1 MKPMSATETTYLT
14 WPQIARLGLVQAS
27 LGSIVVLTTSLLN
40 RVMVVELA
48 LPAILPG
55 ALVALHYFIQLIR
68 PRMGFGSD
76 QTRRASPWIRGGI
89 LVLASG
95 GILAA
100 ASTILLSHSVGLG
113 IALATVAFLMIGI
126 GVSSS
131 GTALL
136 VLLAKRVEP
145 NKKAAAATC
154 VWLMMIFGFAFT
166 ASISAKFLTPFS
178 FERLFIISSTVSV
191 IAVVVTFLA
200 IWGME
205 SPVGNTQN
213 VIKNTDEVELETA
226 PVKAS
231 FREAFAEVWK
241 ESRVRSFTWFVFVS
255 MLAYSSQDLIL
266 EPFAAVA
273 FGFSPAETTTLSGLQ
288 NGGVL
293 VGMLALAFITSKAKS
308 QSLTTLSNWT
318 IGGCLASAL
327 AMLGLV
333 LSGPIANVIFFQA
346 AVFLLGIFNGAFSIA
361 AIGSMMQFASVG
373 SARREGVRMGIW
385 GASQAMAFGLGGI
398 IGTGLSDIARI
409 ILGDP
414 ASAYAF
420 VFFLEGALFVLAAYL
435 SYQTRA
441 QKPANELSKQ
451 LVGV

>member
-1 MKPMSATETTYLT
+1 MSTPETTYLT

-40 RVMVVELA
+40 RVMVIELA

-55 ALVALHYFIQLIR
+55 ALVAIHYFIQLIR

-95 GILAA
+95 GVLAA
-100 ASTILLSHSVGLG
+100 TSTILLSHSVVLG

-145 NKKAAAATC
+145 KKKAAAATC

-166 ASISAKFLTPFS
+166 ASVSGKFLTPFS
-178 FERLFIISSTVSV
+178 FERLLMISSTVSV
-191 IAVVVTFLA
+191 IAVIVTFLA

-205 SPVGNTQN
+205 APVTKNQPLA
-213 VIKNTDEVELETA
+213 INTDEVESEG
-226 PVKAS
+226 PSKAS

-293 VGMLALAFITSKAKS
+293 IGMLFLAFITSKAKS
-308 QSLTTLSNWT
+308 QTLTSLSTWT

-361 AIGSMMQFASVG
+361 AIGSMMQFASIG

-420 VFFLEGALFVLAAYL
+420 VFLLEAVLFVVAAYL
-435 SYQTRA
+435 SYQTRT
-441 QKPANELSKQ
+441 QKQTSKMSSH

>member
-1 MKPMSATETTYLT
+1 MNAPETTYLT

-40 RVMVVELA
+40 RVMVIELA
-48 LPAILPG
+48 LPAIFPG

-95 GILAA
+95 GVLAA
-100 ASTILLSHSVGLG
+100 ASTILLSNSVVLG
-113 IALATVAFLMIGI
+113 IALATIAFLMIGI

-145 NKKAAAATC
+145 KKKAAAATC

-166 ASISAKFLTPFS
+166 ASVSGKFLTPFS
-178 FERLFIISSTVSV
+178 FERLLMVSSTVSV

-205 SPVGNTQN
+205 LPVAKAGKLTPNADIAESESPS
-213 VIKNTDEVELETA
+213 
-226 PVKAS
+226 KAS

-241 ESRVRSFTWFVFVS
+241 ENRVRSFTWFVFVS

-273 FGFSPAETTTLSGLQ
+273 FGFTPAQTTTLSGLQ

-308 QSLTTLSNWT
+308 QTLTTLSNWT

-333 LSGPIANVIFFQA
+333 LSGPIANVAFFQV

-409 ILGDP
+409 VLGDP

-420 VFFLEGALFVLAAYL
+420 VFLLEGVLFVVAAYL
-435 SYQTRA
+435 SYQTRT
-441 QKPANELSKQ
+441 QKQTSNMSSH

>member
-1 MKPMSATETTYLT
+1 MSTSETTFLT
-14 WPQIARLGLVQAS
+14 WLQIARLGLVQAS

-55 ALVALHYFIQLIR
+55 ALVAIHYFIQLIR

-95 GILAA
+95 GVLAA
-100 ASTILLSHSVGLG
+100 ASTILLDSSIGWG

-145 NKKAAAATC
+145 KKKAAAATC

-166 ASISAKFLTPFS
+166 ASVSGKFLTPFS
-178 FERLFIISSTVSV
+178 FERLLMVSTTVSV
-191 IAVVVTFLA
+191 IAVIVSFLA

-205 SPVGNTQN
+205 SPAVKTQQSLSN
-213 VIKNTDEVELETA
+213 ADEFDSEA
-226 PVKAS
+226 SPVKVS

-293 VGMLALAFITSKAKS
+293 LGMLFLAFITSKAKS
-308 QSLTTLSNWT
+308 QTLTSLSTWT

-333 LSGPIANVIFFQA
+333 LSGPIENVIFFKV
-346 AVFLLGIFNGAFSIA
+346 AVFFLGIFNGAFSIA

-373 SARREGVRMGIW
+373 SAQREGVRMGIW

-409 ILGDP
+409 VLGDP

-420 VFFLEGALFVLAAYL
+420 VFFLEGVLFVVAAYL
-435 SYQTRA
+435 SFQTRA
-441 QKPANELSKQ
+441 QKQTNELSKQ

>member
-1 MKPMSATETTYLT
+1 MSASESNYLT

-95 GILAA
+95 GVLAA
-100 ASTILLSHSVGLG
+100 ASTILLSSSVGLG

-145 NKKAAAATC
+145 KKKAAAATC

-166 ASISAKFLTPFS
+166 ASVSGKFLTPFS
-178 FERLFIISSTVSV
+178 FERLLMVSSTVSV
-191 IAVVVTFLA
+191 IAVLVTFLA

-205 SPVGNTQN
+205 SPAVKTEQFTS
-213 VIKNTDEVELETA
+213 NTDEAETA
-226 PVKAS
+226 SSPMKVS
-231 FREAFAEVWK
+231 FREAFAEVWR

-293 VGMLALAFITSKAKS
+293 IGMLFLAFITSKAKS
-308 QSLTTLSNWT
+308 QTLTSLSTWT

-333 LSGPIANVIFFQA
+333 LSGPIDNVIFFKTS
-346 AVFLLGIFNGAFSIA
+346 VFLLGIFNGAFSIA

-373 SARREGVRMGIW
+373 SAQREGVRMGIW

-409 ILGDP
+409 VLGDP

-420 VFFLEGALFVLAAYL
+420 VFFLEGVLFVVAAYL
-435 SYQTRA
+435 SYQTRS
-441 QKPANELSKQ
+441 QKQANELSKQ

>member
-1 MKPMSATETTYLT
+1 
-14 WPQIARLGLVQAS
+14 
-27 LGSIVVLTTSLLN
+27 
-40 RVMVVELA
+40 
-48 LPAILPG
+48 
-55 ALVALHYFIQLIR
+55 
-68 PRMGFGSD
+68 MGFGSD

-89 LVLASG
+89 LILASG
-95 GILAA
+95 GVLAA
-100 ASTILLSHSVGLG
+100 VSTILLSHSVVLG

-145 NKKAAAATC
+145 KKKAAAATC

-166 ASISAKFLTPFS
+166 ASVSGKFLTPFS
-178 FERLFIISSTVSV
+178 FERLLIISSTVSV
-191 IAVVVTFLA
+191 IAVIVTFLA

-205 SPVGNTQN
+205 SPVAKTQK
-213 VIKNTDEVELETA
+213 VISNAEEADLEAA
-226 PVKAS
+226 PLKVS

-293 VGMLALAFITSKAKS
+293 IGMLFLAFITSKAKS
-308 QSLTTLSNWT
+308 QTLTSLSTWT

-333 LSGPIANVIFFQA
+333 LSGPIANVIFFQV

-361 AIGSMMQFASVG
+361 AIGSMMQFASIG

-409 ILGDP
+409 VLGDP

-420 VFFLEGALFVLAAYL
+420 VFFLEGVLFVVAAYL
-435 SYQTRA
+435 SYQTRT
-441 QKPANELSKQ
+441 QKQTSKMSSH

>member
-1 MKPMSATETTYLT
+1 MSASDTTYLT

-55 ALVALHYFIQLIR
+55 ALVAIHYFIQLIR

-95 GILAA
+95 GVLAA
-100 ASTILLSHSVGLG
+100 ASTVLLSNSLGLG

-145 NKKAAAATC
+145 KKKAAAATC

-166 ASISAKFLTPFS
+166 ASVSGKFLTPFS
-178 FERLFIISSTVSV
+178 FERLLIISSTVSM

-200 IWGME
+200 ISGME
-205 SPVGNTQN
+205 SPVTKTGQLLPN
-213 VIKNTDEVELETA
+213 VDEVELESPSKVT
-226 PVKAS
+226 
-231 FREAFAEVWK
+231 FREAFAEVWR

-273 FGFSPAETTTLSGLQ
+273 FGFTPAQTTTLSGLQ

-293 VGMLALAFITSKAKS
+293 VGMLVLAFVTTKAKS
-308 QSLTTLSNWT
+308 QTLTTLSNWT

-333 LSGPIANVIFFQA
+333 LSGPIANVVFFEV

-373 SARREGVRMGIW
+373 STRREGVRMGIW

-420 VFFLEGALFVLAAYL
+420 VFFLEGVLFIVAAYL
-435 SYQTRA
+435 SYQTRS
-441 QKPANELSKQ
+441 QKQTNNMSSH

>member
-1 MKPMSATETTYLT
+1 MSTPETTYLT

-40 RVMVVELA
+40 RVMVIELA

-55 ALVALHYFIQLIR
+55 ALVAIHYFIQLIR

-95 GILAA
+95 GVLAA
-100 ASTILLSHSVGLG
+100 ASTILLSHSVALG

-145 NKKAAAATC
+145 KKKAAAATC

-166 ASISAKFLTPFS
+166 ASVSGKFLTPFS
-178 FERLFIISSTVSV
+178 FERLLMVSSTVSV
-191 IAVVVTFLA
+191 IAVIVTFLA

-205 SPVGNTQN
+205 SPVT
-213 VIKNTDEVELETA
+213 KNQQLATNADEVESES
-226 PVKAS
+226 PSKAS

-293 VGMLALAFITSKAKS
+293 IGMLFLAFITSKAKS
-308 QSLTTLSNWT
+308 QTLTSLSTWT

-333 LSGPIANVIFFQA
+333 LSGPIANVIFFQV

-361 AIGSMMQFASVG
+361 AIGSMMQFASIG

-409 ILGDP
+409 VLGDP

-420 VFFLEGALFVLAAYL
+420 VFLLEGVLFVVAAYL
-435 SYQTRA
+435 SYQTRS
-441 QKPANELSKQ
+441 QKQTSNMSSH

>member
-1 MKPMSATETTYLT
+1 MNAADTTYLT

-55 ALVALHYFIQLIR
+55 ALVAMHYFIQLIR

-76 QTRRASPWIRGGI
+76 QTRRATPWIRGGI
-89 LVLASG
+89 LILASG

-100 ASTILLSHSVGLG
+100 ASTILLSDSLVLG

-145 NKKAAAATC
+145 QKKAAAATC

-166 ASISAKFLTPFS
+166 ASVSGKFLTPFS
-178 FERLFIISSTVSV
+178 FERLLMISSTVSV
-191 IAVVVTFLA
+191 IAVAVTFLA

-205 SPVGNTQN
+205 SPVS
-213 VIKNTDEVELETA
+213 KNQQLATNLDQAEQES
-226 PVKAS
+226 PNKAS

-241 ESRVRSFTWFVFVS
+241 ESRVRSFTWFVFIS

-293 VGMLALAFITSKAKS
+293 VGMLVLAFVTSKAKS
-308 QSLTTLSNWT
+308 QTLTTLSNWT

-333 LSGPIANVIFFQA
+333 LSGPIANVMFFKA
-346 AVFLLGIFNGAFSIA
+346 TVFLLGIFNGAFSIA

-420 VFFLEGALFVLAAYL
+420 VFFLEGVLFVVAAYL
-435 SYQTRA
+435 SYQTRT
-441 QKPANELSKQ
+441 QKQTNNMSSH

>member
-1 MKPMSATETTYLT
+1 MSAQPTYLT

-55 ALVALHYFIQLIR
+55 ALVAIHYFIQLIR

-95 GILAA
+95 GVLAA
-100 ASTILLSHSVGLG
+100 ASTILLSNSVVLG
-113 IALATVAFLMIGI
+113 IALATIAFLMIGI

-145 NKKAAAATC
+145 KKKAAAATC

-166 ASISAKFLTPFS
+166 ASVSGKFLTPFS

-205 SPVGNTQN
+205 SPVAKAQQLILGA
-213 VIKNTDEVELETA
+213 DEVETES
-226 PVKAS
+226 PSKAS

-293 VGMLALAFITSKAKS
+293 VGMLALAFVTSKAKS
-308 QSLTTLSNWT
+308 QTLTTLSNWT
-318 IGGCLASAL
+318 IGGCIASAL

-333 LSGPIANVIFFQA
+333 LSGPIANIIFFKA
-346 AVFLLGIFNGAFSIA
+346 TVFLLGIFNGAFSIA

-398 IGTGLSDIARI
+398 IGTSLSDIARI
-409 ILGDP
+409 VLGNP

-420 VFFLEGALFVLAAYL
+420 VFFLEGVLFVVAAYL
-435 SYQTRA
+435 SYQTRS
-441 QKPANELSKQ
+441 QKQTNNMSSH

>member
-1 MKPMSATETTYLT
+1 MNTPETTYLT

-40 RVMVVELA
+40 RVMVIELA

-55 ALVALHYFIQLIR
+55 ALVAIHYFIQLIR

-95 GILAA
+95 CLLAA
-100 ASTILLSHSVGLG
+100 ASTILLSSSVVLG
-113 IALATVAFLMIGI
+113 IALATIAFLMIGI

-145 NKKAAAATC
+145 KKKAAAATC

-166 ASISAKFLTPFS
+166 ASVSGKFLTPFS
-178 FERLFIISSTVSV
+178 FERLLMVSSTVSV

-205 SPVGNTQN
+205 SPVAQAGQLTSNA
-213 VIKNTDEVELETA
+213 DTA
-226 PVKAS
+226 ESESSSKAS

-273 FGFSPAETTTLSGLQ
+273 FGFTPAQTTTLSGLQ

-293 VGMLALAFITSKAKS
+293 VGMLALAFITTKAKS
-308 QSLTTLSNWT
+308 QTLTTLSNWT

-333 LSGPIANVIFFQA
+333 LSGPIANVVFFQA

-420 VFFLEGALFVLAAYL
+420 VFFLEGVLFVVAAYL
-435 SYQTRA
+435 SYQTRT
-441 QKPANELSKQ
+441 QKQTNNMSSH

>member
-1 MKPMSATETTYLT
+1 MSAPETTYLT

-40 RVMVVELA
+40 RVMVIELA

-55 ALVALHYFIQLIR
+55 ALVAIHYFIQLIR

-95 GILAA
+95 GVLAA
-100 ASTILLSHSVGLG
+100 ASTILLSNSVALG
-113 IALATVAFLMIGI
+113 IALATIAFLMIGI

-145 NKKAAAATC
+145 KKKAAAATC

-166 ASISAKFLTPFS
+166 ASVSGKFLTPFS
-178 FERLFIISSTVSV
+178 FERLLIVSSTVSV
-191 IAVVVTFLA
+191 IAVIVTFLA

-205 SPVGNTQN
+205 TP
-213 VIKNTDEVELETA
+213 VIKNQQLATKADEVESES
-226 PVKAS
+226 PSKAS

-293 VGMLALAFITSKAKS
+293 IGMLFIAFITSKAKS
-308 QSLTTLSNWT
+308 QTLTSLSTWT

-333 LSGPIANVIFFQA
+333 LSGPIANVIFFQV

-361 AIGSMMQFASVG
+361 AIGSMMQFASIG

-420 VFFLEGALFVLAAYL
+420 VFLLEGVLFVVAAYL
-435 SYQTRA
+435 SYQTRS
-441 QKPANELSKQ
+441 QKQTSNISSH

>member
-1 MKPMSATETTYLT
+1 MSAPVTTYLT

-40 RVMVVELA
+40 RVMVIELA

-55 ALVALHYFIQLIR
+55 ALVAIHYFIQLIR

-95 GILAA
+95 GVLAA
-100 ASTILLSHSVGLG
+100 ASTILLSNSVVLG
-113 IALATVAFLMIGI
+113 IALATIAFLMIGI

-145 NKKAAAATC
+145 KKKAAAATC
-154 VWLMMIFGFAFT
+154 VWLMMIFGFALT
-166 ASISAKFLTPFS
+166 ASVSGKFLTPFS
-178 FERLFIISSTVSV
+178 FERLLMVSSTVSV
-191 IAVVVTFLA
+191 IAVIVTFLA

-205 SPVGNTQN
+205 SPVVKAGQLTPNLDTTESEN
-213 VIKNTDEVELETA
+213 
-226 PVKAS
+226 PSKAS

-273 FGFSPAETTTLSGLQ
+273 FGFTPAQTTTLSGLQ

-293 VGMLALAFITSKAKS
+293 VGMLALAFITTKAKS
-308 QSLTTLSNWT
+308 QTLTTLSNWT

-333 LSGPIANVIFFQA
+333 LSGPIANVIFFQV

-409 ILGDP
+409 VLGDP

-420 VFFLEGALFVLAAYL
+420 VFFLEGVLFVVAAYL
-435 SYQTRA
+435 SYQTRT
-441 QKPANELSKQ
+441 QKQTNNMSSH

>member
-1 MKPMSATETTYLT
+1 MSPSESTYLT

-55 ALVALHYFIQLIR
+55 ALVAIHYFIQLIR

-95 GILAA
+95 GVLAA
-100 ASTILLSHSVGLG
+100 ASTILLSSSVGLG

-145 NKKAAAATC
+145 KKKAAAATC

-166 ASISAKFLTPFS
+166 ASVSGKFLTPFS
-178 FERLFIISSTVSV
+178 FERLLMVSTTVSV

-205 SPVGNTQN
+205 SPLVKTQQSSSN
-213 VIKNTDEVELETA
+213 VDETESASSPMKV
-226 PVKAS
+226 S
-231 FREAFAEVWK
+231 FREAFAEVWQ

-293 VGMLALAFITSKAKS
+293 LGMLFLAFITSKAKS
-308 QSLTTLSNWT
+308 QTLTSLSTWT

-333 LSGPIANVIFFQA
+333 LSGPIDNVIFFKA

-373 SARREGVRMGIW
+373 SAQREGVRMGIW

-409 ILGDP
+409 VLGDP

-420 VFFLEGALFVLAAYL
+420 VFFLEGVLFVVAAYL
-435 SYQTRA
+435 SFQTRV
-441 QKPANELSKQ
+441 QKQTNELSKH

>member
-1 MKPMSATETTYLT
+1 MSASETTYLT

-76 QTRRASPWIRGGI
+76 QTRRATPWIRGGM

-100 ASTILLSHSVGLG
+100 ASTILLDSSIVWG

-145 NKKAAAATC
+145 KKKAAAATC

-166 ASISAKFLTPFS
+166 ASVSGKFLSPFS
-178 FERLFIISSTVSV
+178 FERLLMISSTVSV
-191 IAVVVTFLA
+191 IAVIVTFLA

-205 SPVGNTQN
+205 SPATRTQELASN
-213 VIKNTDEVELETA
+213 MDEANLETTSA
-226 PVKAS
+226 KVS

-273 FGFSPAETTTLSGLQ
+273 FGYSPAETTTLSGLQ

-293 VGMLALAFITSKAKS
+293 VGMLMLAFVTSKAKS

-327 AMLGLV
+327 AMMGLV
-333 LSGPIANVIFFQA
+333 ASGPIANEVFFKST
-346 AVFLLGIFNGAFSIA
+346 VFLLGIFNGAFSIA
-361 AIGSMMQFASVG
+361 AIGSMMQFASIG

-398 IGTGLSDIARI
+398 IGTGLSDIARV
-409 ILGDP
+409 ILGEP

-420 VFFLEGALFVLAAYL
+420 VFFLEGVLFVVAAYL
-435 SYQTRA
+435 SYQTRSEK
-441 QKPANELSKQ
+441 QGSKMSSH

>member
-1 MKPMSATETTYLT
+1 MNTSQPTYLT

-55 ALVALHYFIQLIR
+55 ALVAIHYFIQLIR

-76 QTRRASPWIRGGI
+76 QTRRATPWIRGGI

-95 GILAA
+95 GVLAA
-100 ASTILLSHSVGLG
+100 ASTILLSSSVGLG

-145 NKKAAAATC
+145 KKKAAAATC

-166 ASISAKFLTPFS
+166 ASVSGKFLTPFS
-178 FERLFIISSTVSV
+178 FERLLMISTTVSV
-191 IAVVVTFLA
+191 IAVAVTFLA

-205 SPVGNTQN
+205 SPASKTQESTAN
-213 VIKNTDEVELETA
+213 IDTTQSEVLPA
-226 PVKAS
+226 KAN
-231 FREAFAEVWK
+231 FREAFAEVWQ

-293 VGMLALAFITSKAKS
+293 LGMLFLAFITSKAKS
-308 QSLTTLSNWT
+308 QTLTSLSTWT

-333 LSGPIANVIFFQA
+333 LSGPIENVIFFQA

-361 AIGSMMQFASVG
+361 AIGSMMQFASMG

-398 IGTGLSDIARI
+398 IGTGLSDIARVV
-409 ILGDP
+409 LGDP

-420 VFFLEGALFVLAAYL
+420 VFFLEGVLFVVAAYL
-435 SYQTRA
+435 SYQTRT
-441 QKPANELSKQ
+441 QKQTNELSKH

>member
-1 MKPMSATETTYLT
+1 MSASDTTYLT

-55 ALVALHYFIQLIR
+55 ALVAFHYFIQLIR

-95 GILAA
+95 GVLAA
-100 ASTILLSHSVGLG
+100 ASTVLLSSSLGLG

-145 NKKAAAATC
+145 KKKAAAATC

-166 ASISAKFLTPFS
+166 ASVSGKFLTPFS
-178 FERLFIISSTVSV
+178 FERLLIISSTVSM

-205 SPVGNTQN
+205 SPVTKTGQLIPN
-213 VIKNTDEVELETA
+213 VDEVELESPSKVT
-226 PVKAS
+226 

-273 FGFSPAETTTLSGLQ
+273 FGFTPAQTTTLSGLQ

-293 VGMLALAFITSKAKS
+293 VGMLVLAFVTTKAKS
-308 QSLTTLSNWT
+308 QTLTTLSNWT

-333 LSGPIANVIFFQA
+333 LSGPIANVVFFEV

-373 SARREGVRMGIW
+373 STRREGVRMGIW

-420 VFFLEGALFVLAAYL
+420 VFFLEGVLFIVAAYL
-435 SYQTRA
+435 SYQTRS
-441 QKPANELSKQ
+441 QKQTNNMSSH

>member
-1 MKPMSATETTYLT
+1 MNASDTTYLT

-55 ALVALHYFIQLIR
+55 ALVAIHYFIQLIR

-95 GILAA
+95 GVLAA
-100 ASTILLSHSVGLG
+100 ASTILLSNSIVLG
-113 IALATVAFLMIGI
+113 ITLATVAFLMIGI

-145 NKKAAAATC
+145 KKKAAAATC

-166 ASISAKFLTPFS
+166 ASVSGKFLTPFS
-178 FERLFIISSTVSV
+178 FERLLMISSIVSV
-191 IAVVVTFLA
+191 IAVIVTFLA

-205 SPVGNTQN
+205 SPITKNQQLATN
-213 VIKNTDEVELETA
+213 VDEAESES
-226 PVKAS
+226 PSKAS

-241 ESRVRSFTWFVFVS
+241 ESRVRSFTWFVFIS

-293 VGMLALAFITSKAKS
+293 VGMLVLAFVTSKAKS
-308 QSLTTLSNWT
+308 QTLTTLSNWT

-333 LSGPIANVIFFQA
+333 LSGPIANVMFFKA
-346 AVFLLGIFNGAFSIA
+346 TVFLLGIFNGAFSIA

-420 VFFLEGALFVLAAYL
+420 VFFLEGVLFVVAAYL
-435 SYQTRA
+435 SYQTRT
-441 QKPANELSKQ
+441 QKQTNNMSSH

>member
-1 MKPMSATETTYLT
+1 MSASESTYLT

-55 ALVALHYFIQLIR
+55 ALVAIHYFIQLIR

-95 GILAA
+95 GVLAA
-100 ASTILLSHSVGLG
+100 ASTILLSSSVGLG

-145 NKKAAAATC
+145 KKKAAAATC

-166 ASISAKFLTPFS
+166 ASVSGKFLTPFS
-178 FERLFIISSTVSV
+178 FERLLMVSTTVSV
-191 IAVVVTFLA
+191 IAVAVTFLA

-205 SPVGNTQN
+205 SPLLKTQQS
-213 VIKNTDEVELETA
+213 IANTDAAQSEA
-226 PVKAS
+226 IPSKAN

-293 VGMLALAFITSKAKS
+293 LGMLFLAFITSKAKS
-308 QSLTTLSNWT
+308 QTLTSLSTWT

-327 AMLGLV
+327 AMMGLV
-333 LSGPIANVIFFQA
+333 LSGPIDNVIFFKV

-373 SARREGVRMGIW
+373 SAQREGVRMGIW

-409 ILGDP
+409 VLGDP
-414 ASAYAF
+414 ASTYAF
-420 VFFLEGALFVLAAYL
+420 VFFLEGVLFVVAAYL
-435 SYQTRA
+435 SFQTRT
-441 QKPANELSKQ
+441 QKQTNELSKQ

>member
-1 MKPMSATETTYLT
+1 MSAPETTYLT

-40 RVMVVELA
+40 RVMVIELA

-95 GILAA
+95 GVLAA

-145 NKKAAAATC
+145 KKKAAAATC

-166 ASISAKFLTPFS
+166 ASVSGKFLTPFS
-178 FERLFIISSTVSV
+178 FERLLIISSTVSV
-191 IAVVVTFLA
+191 IAVIVTFLA

-205 SPVGNTQN
+205 SPVAKTGQLTPS
-213 VIKNTDEVELETA
+213 VDEVESEG
-226 PVKAS
+226 PIKVS

-333 LSGPIANVIFFQA
+333 LSGPIANVIFFQV

-361 AIGSMMQFASVG
+361 AIGSMMQFASIG

-420 VFFLEGALFVLAAYL
+420 VFLLEGVLFVVAAYL
-435 SYQTRA
+435 SYQTRS
-441 QKPANELSKQ
+441 QKQTSNMSNH

>member
-1 MKPMSATETTYLT
+1 MSAQPTYLT

-55 ALVALHYFIQLIR
+55 ALVAIHYFIQLIR

-95 GILAA
+95 GVLAA
-100 ASTILLSHSVGLG
+100 ASTILLRNSVVLG
-113 IALATVAFLMIGI
+113 IALATIAFLMIGI

-145 NKKAAAATC
+145 KKKAAAATC

-166 ASISAKFLTPFS
+166 ASVSGKFLTPFS
-178 FERLFIISSTVSV
+178 FERLFIISSAVSV

-205 SPVGNTQN
+205 SPVAKAQQLISGA
-213 VIKNTDEVELETA
+213 DEVETES
-226 PVKAS
+226 PSKAS

-293 VGMLALAFITSKAKS
+293 VGMLALAFVTSKAKS
-308 QSLTTLSNWT
+308 QTLTTLSNWT
-318 IGGCLASAL
+318 IGGCIASAL

-333 LSGPIANVIFFQA
+333 LSGPIANIIFFKA
-346 AVFLLGIFNGAFSIA
+346 TVFLLGIFNGAFSIA

-409 ILGDP
+409 VLGNP

-420 VFFLEGALFVLAAYL
+420 VFFLEGVLFVVAAYL
-435 SYQTRA
+435 SYQTRS
-441 QKPANELSKQ
+441 QKQTNNMSSH

>member
-1 MKPMSATETTYLT
+1 MSISEPTYLT

-40 RVMVVELA
+40 RVMVIELA

-55 ALVALHYFIQLIR
+55 ALVAIHYFIQLIR

-95 GILAA
+95 GVLAA
-100 ASTILLSHSVGLG
+100 ASTILLSHSVVLG

-145 NKKAAAATC
+145 KKKAAAATC

-166 ASISAKFLTPFS
+166 ASVSGKFLTPFS
-178 FERLFIISSTVSV
+178 FERLLMVSSTVSV
-191 IAVVVTFLA
+191 IAVIVTFLA

-205 SPVGNTQN
+205 SPVT
-213 VIKNTDEVELETA
+213 KNQQLATNADEVESES
-226 PVKAS
+226 PSKAS

-293 VGMLALAFITSKAKS
+293 IGMLFLAFITSKAKS
-308 QSLTTLSNWT
+308 QTLTSLSTWT

-333 LSGPIANVIFFQA
+333 LSGPIANVIFFQV

-361 AIGSMMQFASVG
+361 AIGSMMQFASIG

-409 ILGDP
+409 VLGDP

-420 VFFLEGALFVLAAYL
+420 VFLLEGVLFVVAAYL
-435 SYQTRA
+435 SYQTRS
-441 QKPANELSKQ
+441 QKQSSNISSH

>member
-1 MKPMSATETTYLT
+1 
-14 WPQIARLGLVQAS
+14 
-27 LGSIVVLTTSLLN
+27 
-40 RVMVVELA
+40 MVVELA

-95 GILAA
+95 GVLAA
-100 ASTILLSHSVGLG
+100 ASTVLLSNSLGLG

-145 NKKAAAATC
+145 KKKAAAATC

-166 ASISAKFLTPFS
+166 ASVSGKFLTPFS
-178 FERLFIISSTVSV
+178 FERLLMVSSTVSV

-205 SPVGNTQN
+205 SPVAKTGHLTPS
-213 VIKNTDEVELETA
+213 VDEVELET
-226 PVKAS
+226 PSNVT

-241 ESRVRSFTWFVFVS
+241 ESSVRSFTWFVFVS

-273 FGFSPAETTTLSGLQ
+273 FGFTPAETTTLSGLQ

-293 VGMLALAFITSKAKS
+293 VGMLVLAFVTSKAKS
-308 QSLTTLSNWT
+308 QTLTSLSNWT

-333 LSGPIANVIFFQA
+333 LSGPIANVIFFKV

-420 VFFLEGALFVLAAYL
+420 VFFLEGVLFVVAAYL
-435 SYQTRA
+435 SYQTRS
-441 QKPANELSKQ
+441 QKQTKNMSSH

>member
-1 MKPMSATETTYLT
+1 MNNPETTYLT

-40 RVMVVELA
+40 RVMVIELA

-55 ALVALHYFIQLIR
+55 ALVAIHYFIQLIR

-95 GILAA
+95 GVLAA
-100 ASTILLSHSVGLG
+100 ASTILLSNSVVLG
-113 IALATVAFLMIGI
+113 IALATIAFLMIGI

-145 NKKAAAATC
+145 KKKAAAATC

-166 ASISAKFLTPFS
+166 ASVSGKFLTPFS
-178 FERLFIISSTVSV
+178 FERLLMVSSTVSV

-205 SPVGNTQN
+205 SPVAQAGQSTSSA
-213 VIKNTDEVELETA
+213 DTA
-226 PVKAS
+226 ESESSSKAS

-273 FGFSPAETTTLSGLQ
+273 FGFTPAQTTTLSGLQ

-293 VGMLALAFITSKAKS
+293 VGMLALAFITTKAKS
-308 QSLTTLSNWT
+308 QTLTTLSNWT

-420 VFFLEGALFVLAAYL
+420 VFFLECVLFVVAAYL
-435 SYQTRA
+435 SYQTRT
-441 QKPANELSKQ
+441 QKQTNNMSSH

>member
-1 MKPMSATETTYLT
+1 MSTPETTYLT

-40 RVMVVELA
+40 RVMVIELA

-95 GILAA
+95 GVLAA
-100 ASTILLSHSVGLG
+100 VSTILLSHSVGLG
-113 IALATVAFLMIGI
+113 IALATIAFLMIGI

-145 NKKAAAATC
+145 KKKAAAATC

-166 ASISAKFLTPFS
+166 ASVSGKFLTPFS
-178 FERLFIISSTVSV
+178 FERLLIISSTVSV
-191 IAVVVTFLA
+191 IAVIVTFLA

-205 SPVGNTQN
+205 SPVAKTGQLTPS
-213 VIKNTDEVELETA
+213 VDEVESEG
-226 PVKAS
+226 PIKVS

-333 LSGPIANVIFFQA
+333 LSGPIANVIFFQV

-361 AIGSMMQFASVG
+361 AIGSMMQFASIG

-420 VFFLEGALFVLAAYL
+420 VFLLEAVLFVVAAYL
-435 SYQTRA
+435 SYQTRT
-441 QKPANELSKQ
+441 QKQTSNMSSH

>member
-1 MKPMSATETTYLT
+1 MSAPETTYLT

-40 RVMVVELA
+40 RVMVIELA

-55 ALVALHYFIQLIR
+55 ALVAIHYFIQLIR

-95 GILAA
+95 GVLAA
-100 ASTILLSHSVGLG
+100 ASTILLSNSVALG
-113 IALATVAFLMIGI
+113 IALATIAFLMIGI

-145 NKKAAAATC
+145 KKKAAAATC

-166 ASISAKFLTPFS
+166 ASVSGKFLTPFS
-178 FERLFIISSTVSV
+178 FERLLIVSSTVSV
-191 IAVVVTFLA
+191 IAVIVTFLA

-205 SPVGNTQN
+205 SPVAKTVQLIPG
-213 VIKNTDEVELETA
+213 VDEAESEN
-226 PVKAS
+226 PSKAS

-293 VGMLALAFITSKAKS
+293 IGMLFLAFITSKAKS
-308 QSLTTLSNWT
+308 QTLTSLSTWT

-333 LSGPIANVIFFQA
+333 LSGPIANVIFFQV

-361 AIGSMMQFASVG
+361 AIGSMMQFASIG

-420 VFFLEGALFVLAAYL
+420 VFLLEGVLFVVAAYL
-435 SYQTRA
+435 SYQTRS
-441 QKPANELSKQ
+441 QKQTSNMSSH

>member
-1 MKPMSATETTYLT
+1 MSTSEPTYLT

-55 ALVALHYFIQLIR
+55 ALVAIHYFIQLIR

-95 GILAA
+95 GVLAA
-100 ASTILLSHSVGLG
+100 ASTILLNNSIVLG
-113 IALATVAFLMIGI
+113 IALATIAFLMIGI

-145 NKKAAAATC
+145 KKKAAAATC

-166 ASISAKFLTPFS
+166 ASVSGKFLTPFS
-178 FERLFIISSTVSV
+178 FERLLMVSSTVSV
-191 IAVVVTFLA
+191 IAVIVTFLA

-205 SPVGNTQN
+205 SPVAKTGLTPNE
-213 VIKNTDEVELETA
+213 DAAESES
-226 PVKAS
+226 PSKAS

-293 VGMLALAFITSKAKS
+293 IGMLFLAFITSKAKS
-308 QSLTTLSNWT
+308 QTLTSLSTWT

-333 LSGPIANVIFFQA
+333 LSGPINNVIFFQA

-361 AIGSMMQFASVG
+361 AIGSMMQFASMG

-398 IGTGLSDIARI
+398 FGTGLSDIARI
-409 ILGDP
+409 VLGDP

-420 VFFLEGALFVLAAYL
+420 VFFLEGVLFVVAAYL
-435 SYQTRA
+435 SYQTRS
-441 QKPANELSKQ
+441 QKQTNNMSSH

>member
-1 MKPMSATETTYLT
+1 MNTPETTYLT

-40 RVMVVELA
+40 RVMVIELA

-55 ALVALHYFIQLIR
+55 ALVAIHYFIQLIR

-95 GILAA
+95 GVLAA
-100 ASTILLSHSVGLG
+100 ASTILLSNSVVLG
-113 IALATVAFLMIGI
+113 IALATIAFLMIGI

-145 NKKAAAATC
+145 KKKAAAATC

-166 ASISAKFLTPFS
+166 ASVSGKFLTPFS
-178 FERLFIISSTVSV
+178 FERLLMVSSTVSV
-191 IAVVVTFLA
+191 IAVAVTFLA

-205 SPVGNTQN
+205 SPVAQAGQLIPNL
-213 VIKNTDEVELETA
+213 DTA
-226 PVKAS
+226 ESESSSKAS

-273 FGFSPAETTTLSGLQ
+273 FGFTPAQTTTLSGLQ

-293 VGMLALAFITSKAKS
+293 VGMLALAFITTKAKS
-308 QSLTTLSNWT
+308 QTLTTLSNWT

-420 VFFLEGALFVLAAYL
+420 VFFLECVLFVVAAYL
-435 SYQTRA
+435 SYQTRT
-441 QKPANELSKQ
+441 QKQTNNMSSH

>member
-1 MKPMSATETTYLT
+1 MNAPETTYLT

-40 RVMVVELA
+40 RVMVIELA

-95 GILAA
+95 GVLAA
-100 ASTILLSHSVGLG
+100 ASTILLSNSIVLG
-113 IALATVAFLMIGI
+113 IALATIAFLMIGI

-145 NKKAAAATC
+145 KKKAAAATC

-166 ASISAKFLTPFS
+166 ASVSGKFLTPFS
-178 FERLFIISSTVSV
+178 FERLLMVSSTVSV

-205 SPVGNTQN
+205 SPVAKARQLTPNA
-213 VIKNTDEVELETA
+213 DTA
-226 PVKAS
+226 ESDSPSKAS

-241 ESRVRSFTWFVFVS
+241 ENRVRSFTWFVFVS

-273 FGFSPAETTTLSGLQ
+273 FGFTPAQTTTLSGLQ

-308 QSLTTLSNWT
+308 QTLTTLSNWT

-333 LSGPIANVIFFQA
+333 LSGPIANVVFFQV

-409 ILGDP
+409 VLGDP

-420 VFFLEGALFVLAAYL
+420 VFLLEGVLFVVAAYL
-435 SYQTRA
+435 SYQTRT
-441 QKPANELSKQ
+441 QKQTSNMSSH
-451 LVGV
+451 LVSV

>member
-1 MKPMSATETTYLT
+1 
-14 WPQIARLGLVQAS
+14 
-27 LGSIVVLTTSLLN
+27 
-40 RVMVVELA
+40 MVIELA

-55 ALVALHYFIQLIR
+55 ALVAIHYFIQLIR

-95 GILAA
+95 GVLAA
-100 ASTILLSHSVGLG
+100 ASTILLSHSVVLG

-145 NKKAAAATC
+145 KKKAAAATC

-166 ASISAKFLTPFS
+166 ASVSGKFLTPFS
-178 FERLFIISSTVSV
+178 FERLLMISSTVSV
-191 IAVVVTFLA
+191 IAVIVTFLA

-205 SPVGNTQN
+205 APV
-213 VIKNTDEVELETA
+213 VKNQQLATKADEVESEG
-226 PVKAS
+226 PSKAS

-293 VGMLALAFITSKAKS
+293 IGMLFLAFITSKAKS
-308 QSLTTLSNWT
+308 QTLTSLSTWT

-361 AIGSMMQFASVG
+361 AIGSMMQFASIG

-420 VFFLEGALFVLAAYL
+420 VFLLEAVLFVVAAYL
-435 SYQTRA
+435 SYQTRT
-441 QKPANELSKQ
+441 QKQTSKMSSH

>member
-1 MKPMSATETTYLT
+1 MSAPETTYLT

-55 ALVALHYFIQLIR
+55 ALVAIHYFIQLIR
-68 PRMGFGSD
+68 PRMGYGSD

-95 GILAA
+95 GVLAA
-100 ASTILLSHSVGLG
+100 ASTILLSSSVGLG

-145 NKKAAAATC
+145 KKKAAAATC

-166 ASISAKFLTPFS
+166 ASVSGKFLTPFS
-178 FERLFIISSTVSV
+178 FERLLIVSSTVSV

-205 SPVGNTQN
+205 SPVLKTQQS
-213 VIKNTDEVELETA
+213 ITNTDAAQSEVIST
-226 PVKAS
+226 KAN
-231 FREAFAEVWK
+231 FREAFAEVWR

-293 VGMLALAFITSKAKS
+293 IGMLFLAFITSKAKS
-308 QSLTTLSNWT
+308 QTLTSLSTWT

-333 LSGPIANVIFFQA
+333 LSGPIDNVIFFKVS
-346 AVFLLGIFNGAFSIA
+346 VFLLGIFNGAFSIA

-373 SARREGVRMGIW
+373 SAQREGVRMGIW

-409 ILGDP
+409 VLGDP

-420 VFFLEGALFVLAAYL
+420 VFFLEGVLFVVAAYL
-435 SYQTRA
+435 SFQTRS
-441 QKPANELSKQ
+441 QKQTNELSKH

>member
-1 MKPMSATETTYLT
+1 MSASETSYLT

-95 GILAA
+95 GVLAA
-100 ASTILLSHSVGLG
+100 ASTVLLDTSIGLG

-145 NKKAAAATC
+145 KKKAAAATC

-166 ASISAKFLTPFS
+166 ASVSGKFLTPFT
-178 FERLFIISSTVSV
+178 FERLLIISSTVSV

-205 SPVGNTQN
+205 SPVSKTQN
-213 VIKNTDEVELETA
+213 AIRNTDEAELEAA
-226 PVKAS
+226 PAKAS
-231 FREAFAEVWK
+231 FREAFTEVWK

-333 LSGPIANVIFFQA
+333 LSGPIANILFFKA
-346 AVFLLGIFNGAFSIA
+346 TVFLLGIFNGAFSIA

-398 IGTGLSDIARI
+398 IGTGLSDIAKI
-409 ILGDP
+409 VLGDP

-420 VFFLEGALFVLAAYL
+420 VFLLEGVLFVMAAYL
-435 SYQTRA
+435 SFQTRV
-441 QKPANELSKQ
+441 QKPANELSKH

>member
-1 MKPMSATETTYLT
+1 MNASDTTYLT

-55 ALVALHYFIQLIR
+55 ALVAIHYFIQLIR

-95 GILAA
+95 GVLAA
-100 ASTILLSHSVGLG
+100 ASTILLSNSIVLG
-113 IALATVAFLMIGI
+113 ITLATVAFLMIGI

-145 NKKAAAATC
+145 KKKAAAATC

-166 ASISAKFLTPFS
+166 ASVSGKFLTPFS
-178 FERLFIISSTVSV
+178 FERLLMISSIVSA
-191 IAVVVTFLA
+191 IAVIVTFLA

-205 SPVGNTQN
+205 SPITKNQQLATN
-213 VIKNTDEVELETA
+213 VDEAESES
-226 PVKAS
+226 PSKAS

-241 ESRVRSFTWFVFVS
+241 ESRVRSFTWFVFIS

-293 VGMLALAFITSKAKS
+293 VGMLVLAFVTSKAKS
-308 QSLTTLSNWT
+308 QTLTTLSNWT

-333 LSGPIANVIFFQA
+333 LSGPITNVMFFKA
-346 AVFLLGIFNGAFSIA
+346 TVFLLGIFNGAFSIA

-409 ILGDP
+409 ILGEP

-420 VFFLEGALFVLAAYL
+420 VFFLEGVLFVVAAYL
-435 SYQTRA
+435 SYQTRT
-441 QKPANELSKQ
+441 QKQTNNMSSH

>member
-1 MKPMSATETTYLT
+1 MNAPETTYLT

-40 RVMVVELA
+40 RVMVIELA

-55 ALVALHYFIQLIR
+55 ALVAIHYFIQLIR

-95 GILAA
+95 GVLAA
-100 ASTILLSHSVGLG
+100 ASTVLLSNSVVLG
-113 IALATVAFLMIGI
+113 IALATIAFLMIGI

-145 NKKAAAATC
+145 KKKAAAATC
-154 VWLMMIFGFAFT
+154 VWLMMIFGFALT
-166 ASISAKFLTPFS
+166 ASVSGKFLTPFS
-178 FERLFIISSTVSV
+178 FERLLMVSSTVSV
-191 IAVVVTFLA
+191 IAVIVTFLA

-205 SPVGNTQN
+205 SPVVKAGQLTPNLDTTESEN
-213 VIKNTDEVELETA
+213 
-226 PVKAS
+226 PSKAS

-273 FGFSPAETTTLSGLQ
+273 FGFTPAQTTTLSGLQ

-293 VGMLALAFITSKAKS
+293 VGMLALAFITTKAKS
-308 QSLTTLSNWT
+308 QTLTTLSNWT

-333 LSGPIANVIFFQA
+333 LSGPIANVIFFQV

-409 ILGDP
+409 VLGDP

-420 VFFLEGALFVLAAYL
+420 VFFLEGVLFVVAAYL
-435 SYQTRA
+435 SYQTRT
-441 QKPANELSKQ
+441 QKQTNNMSSH

>member
-1 MKPMSATETTYLT
+1 
-14 WPQIARLGLVQAS
+14 
-27 LGSIVVLTTSLLN
+27 
-40 RVMVVELA
+40 MVIELA

-55 ALVALHYFIQLIR
+55 ALVAIHYFIQLIR

-95 GILAA
+95 GVLAA
-100 ASTILLSHSVGLG
+100 TSTILLSHSVVLG

-145 NKKAAAATC
+145 KKKAAAATC

-166 ASISAKFLTPFS
+166 ASVSGKFLTPFS
-178 FERLFIISSTVSV
+178 FERLLMVSSTVSV
-191 IAVVVTFLA
+191 IAVIVTFLA

-205 SPVGNTQN
+205 SPVT
-213 VIKNTDEVELETA
+213 KNQQLATNADEVESES
-226 PVKAS
+226 PSKAS
-231 FREAFAEVWK
+231 FSEAFTEVWK

-273 FGFSPAETTTLSGLQ
+273 FGFTPAETTTLSGLQ

-293 VGMLALAFITSKAKS
+293 IGMLFLAFITSKAKS
-308 QSLTTLSNWT
+308 QTLTSLSTWT

-333 LSGPIANVIFFQA
+333 LSGPIANVIFFQV

-361 AIGSMMQFASVG
+361 AIGSMMQFASIG

-420 VFFLEGALFVLAAYL
+420 VFLLEGVLFVVAAYL
-435 SYQTRA
+435 SYQTRT
-441 QKPANELSKQ
+441 QKQTNNMSSH
-451 LVGV
+451 LVGVQ

>member
-1 MKPMSATETTYLT
+1 MNTPETTYLT

-40 RVMVVELA
+40 RVMVIELA

-55 ALVALHYFIQLIR
+55 ALVAIHYFIQLIR

-95 GILAA
+95 GVLAA
-100 ASTILLSHSVGLG
+100 ASTILLSNSLVLG
-113 IALATVAFLMIGI
+113 IALATIAFLMIGI

-145 NKKAAAATC
+145 KKKAAAATC

-166 ASISAKFLTPFS
+166 ASVSGKFLTPFS

-191 IAVVVTFLA
+191 IAVVVTFLS

-205 SPVGNTQN
+205 SPVAEAGQLTSHADT
-213 VIKNTDEVELETA
+213 TDSEN
-226 PVKAS
+226 PSKAS
-231 FREAFAEVWK
+231 FREAFSEVWK

-273 FGFSPAETTTLSGLQ
+273 FGFTPAQTTTLSGLQ

-293 VGMLALAFITSKAKS
+293 VGMLALAFITTKAKS
-308 QSLTTLSNWT
+308 QTLTTLSNWT

-333 LSGPIANVIFFQA
+333 LSGPIANVVFFQA

-409 ILGDP
+409 FLGDP

-420 VFFLEGALFVLAAYL
+420 VFFLEGVLFFVAAYL
-435 SYQTRA
+435 SYQTRT
-441 QKPANELSKQ
+441 QKQTNNMSNH

>member
-1 MKPMSATETTYLT
+1 MSASESTYLT

-55 ALVALHYFIQLIR
+55 ALVAIHYFIQLIR

-76 QTRRASPWIRGGI
+76 QTRRATPWIRGGI

-95 GILAA
+95 GVLAA
-100 ASTILLSHSVGLG
+100 ASTILLNSSVGLG
-113 IALATVAFLMIGI
+113 IALATIAFLMIGV

-145 NKKAAAATC
+145 KKKAAAATC

-166 ASISAKFLTPFS
+166 ASVSGKFLTPFS
-178 FERLFIISSTVSV
+178 FERLLIVSSTVSA
-191 IAVVVTFLA
+191 IAVAVTFLA

-205 SPVGNTQN
+205 SPASKTQLSTA
-213 VIKNTDEVELETA
+213 NTDAIQSEVTPA
-226 PVKAS
+226 KAN

-293 VGMLALAFITSKAKS
+293 LGMLFLAFITTKAKS
-308 QSLTTLSNWT
+308 QTLTSLSTWT

-333 LSGPIANVIFFQA
+333 LSGPIDNVIFFKV

-373 SARREGVRMGIW
+373 SAQREGVRMGIW

-409 ILGDP
+409 VLGDP

-420 VFFLEGALFVLAAYL
+420 VFFLEGVLFVVAAYL
-435 SYQTRA
+435 SYQTRT
-441 QKPANELSKQ
+441 QKQTNELSKQ

>member
-1 MKPMSATETTYLT
+1 MSISEPTYLT

-40 RVMVVELA
+40 RVMVIELA

-55 ALVALHYFIQLIR
+55 ALVAIHYFIQLIR

-95 GILAA
+95 GVLAA
-100 ASTILLSHSVGLG
+100 TSTILLSHSVVLG

-145 NKKAAAATC
+145 KKKAAAATC

-166 ASISAKFLTPFS
+166 ASVSGKFLTPFS
-178 FERLFIISSTVSV
+178 FERLLMVSSTVSV
-191 IAVVVTFLA
+191 IAVIVTFLA

-205 SPVGNTQN
+205 SPVT
-213 VIKNTDEVELETA
+213 KNQQLATNADEVESES
-226 PVKAS
+226 PSKAS
-231 FREAFAEVWK
+231 FSEAFTEVWK

-273 FGFSPAETTTLSGLQ
+273 FGFTPAETTTLSGLQ

-293 VGMLALAFITSKAKS
+293 IGMLFLAFITSKAKS
-308 QSLTTLSNWT
+308 QTLTSLSTWT

-333 LSGPIANVIFFQA
+333 LSGPIANVIFFQV

-361 AIGSMMQFASVG
+361 AIGSMMQFASIG

-420 VFFLEGALFVLAAYL
+420 VFLLEGVLFVVAAYL
-435 SYQTRA
+435 SYQTRT
-441 QKPANELSKQ
+441 QKQTNNMSSH
-451 LVGV
+451 LVGVQ

>member
-1 MKPMSATETTYLT
+1 
-14 WPQIARLGLVQAS
+14 
-27 LGSIVVLTTSLLN
+27 
-40 RVMVVELA
+40 
-48 LPAILPG
+48 
-55 ALVALHYFIQLIR
+55 
-68 PRMGFGSD
+68 MGFGSD

-95 GILAA
+95 GVLAA
-100 ASTILLSHSVGLG
+100 ASTILLSHSVVLG

-145 NKKAAAATC
+145 KKKAAAATC

-166 ASISAKFLTPFS
+166 ASVSGKFLTPFS
-178 FERLFIISSTVSV
+178 FERLLMVSSTVSV
-191 IAVVVTFLA
+191 IAVIVTFLA

-205 SPVGNTQN
+205 SPVT
-213 VIKNTDEVELETA
+213 KNQQLATNADEVESES
-226 PVKAS
+226 PSKAS

-293 VGMLALAFITSKAKS
+293 IGMLFLAFITSKAKS
-308 QSLTTLSNWT
+308 QTLTSLSTWT

-361 AIGSMMQFASVG
+361 AIGSMMQFASIG

-409 ILGDP
+409 VLGDP

-420 VFFLEGALFVLAAYL
+420 VFLLEGVLFVVAAYL
-435 SYQTRA
+435 SYQTRT
-441 QKPANELSKQ
+441 QKQTSNMSSH

>member
-1 MKPMSATETTYLT
+1 M
-14 WPQIARLGLVQAS
+14 
-27 LGSIVVLTTSLLN
+27 
-40 RVMVVELA
+40 
-48 LPAILPG
+48 
-55 ALVALHYFIQLIR
+55 
-68 PRMGFGSD
+68 
-76 QTRRASPWIRGGI
+76 
-89 LVLASG
+89 
-95 GILAA
+95 
-100 ASTILLSHSVGLG
+100 
-113 IALATVAFLMIGI
+113 
-126 GVSSS
+126 
-131 GTALL
+131 
-136 VLLAKRVEP
+136 
-145 NKKAAAATC
+145 
-154 VWLMMIFGFAFT
+154 
-166 ASISAKFLTPFS
+166 
-178 FERLFIISSTVSV
+178 
-191 IAVVVTFLA
+191 
-200 IWGME
+200 
-205 SPVGNTQN
+205 
-213 VIKNTDEVELETA
+213 
-226 PVKAS
+226 S

-293 VGMLALAFITSKAKS
+293 IGMLFLAFITSKAKS
-308 QSLTTLSNWT
+308 QTLTSLSTWT

-333 LSGPIANVIFFQA
+333 LSGPIANVIFFQV

-361 AIGSMMQFASVG
+361 AIGSMMQFASIG

-409 ILGDP
+409 VLGDP

-420 VFFLEGALFVLAAYL
+420 VFFLEGVLFVVAAYL
-435 SYQTRA
+435 SYQTRT
-441 QKPANELSKQ
+441 QKQTSKMSSH

>member
-1 MKPMSATETTYLT
+1 MNASDTTYLT

-89 LVLASG
+89 LALATG

-100 ASTILLSHSVGLG
+100 ASTILLSDSLVLG

-145 NKKAAAATC
+145 KKKAAAATC

-166 ASISAKFLTPFS
+166 ASVSGKFLTPFS
-178 FERLFIISSTVSV
+178 FERLFMVSSIVSV

-205 SPVGNTQN
+205 SPATKNQQLATN
-213 VIKNTDEVELETA
+213 VDEAEQEN
-226 PVKAS
+226 PGKAS

-241 ESRVRSFTWFVFVS
+241 EGRVRSFTWFVFVS

-273 FGFSPAETTTLSGLQ
+273 FGFTPAETTTLSGIQ

-293 VGMLALAFITSKAKS
+293 LGMLVLAFVTTKAKS
-308 QSLTTLSNWT
+308 QALTRLSNWT
-318 IGGCLASAL
+318 VGGCLASAL

-333 LSGPIANVIFFQA
+333 LSGPVENVIFFKA
-346 AVFLLGIFNGAFSIA
+346 TVFLLGVFNGAFSIA

-373 SARREGVRMGIW
+373 STQREGVRMGIW

-420 VFFLEGALFVLAAYL
+420 VFFLESILFVVAAYL
-435 SYQTRA
+435 SFQTRS
-441 QKPANELSKQ
+441 QKQTNELSKQ